1 MQIGRGSIMVAGTF
15 FLAAATGHVM
25 QNADAISARL
35 RGTAS
40 AVSSEGLLQASLISA
55 STETSQA
62 AATAPDQG
70 AAVVAAAVRRS
81 VPDFP
86 DLPAVNPKP
95 LVTNTR
101 LAARLGEVKS
111 DYTRPETMADRE
123 YNTFGLVCAKPAL
136 SLVHLKP
143 AMLGLALTAPCHP
156 SEPVRISHAGMS
168 FTGMTD
174 DKGGYTA
181 TIPALA
187 AKGEVSVHL
196 DSGRDLTAARLV
208 PDLGS
213 VARIALAT
221 RGTTG
226 LHLSAL
232 IKDAEF
238 GGPGHIHPE
247 NPGLPTLGLGGFLTR
262 LGDPTLAQP
271 VLAEV
276 FTAPANKPDSHIEIV
291 ATVEAG
297 NCGHDVLGTTF
308 SQNGTVLP
316 TTGAIS
322 FAMPECDALG
332 EVLVMDMVRATT
344 AVAMANAQSQ
354 P

>member
-1 MQIGRGSIMVAGTF
+1 MQIGRRSIMVAGTF

-25 QNADAISARL
+25 QNADAINARL
-35 RGTAS
+35 HGTAPI
-40 AVSSEGLLQASLISA
+40 AQPEGLVQASLISA
-55 STETSQA
+55 STETRQA
-62 AATAPDQG
+62 AATAPEQG
-70 AAVVAAAVRRS
+70 AAVIAAAVGRAL
-81 VPDFP
+81 PDFP
-86 DLPAVNPKP
+86 DLPAVDPEP
-95 LVTNTR
+95 LPTHTW
-101 LAARLGEVKS
+101 LAARLGEVTS
-111 DYTRPETMADRE
+111 DTVRPETMADRD
-123 YNTFGLVCAKPAL
+123 YDSFGLVCAEPAL
-136 SLVHLKP
+136 SLVHLEP
-143 AMLGLALTAPCHP
+143 ALLGLALTDPCHP
-156 SEPVRISHAGMS
+156 GELVRISHAGMS

-174 DKGGYTA
+174 DQGGYTA

-187 AKGEVSVHL
+187 ATGEVSVHL

-221 RGTTG
+221 RGPTG

-232 IKDAEF
+232 LKGAEF

-276 FTAPANKPDSHIEIV
+276 FTAPASKSDSQIEIV

-322 FAMPECDALG
+322 FAMPDCDALG
-332 EVLVMDMVRATT
+332 EVLVMNMVGATT
-344 AVAMANAQSQ
+344 AVTNAQSQ